1 MLLTKLF
8 RRLFHYPP
16 APRSKASAGN
26 PSAASFAALERQ
38 APLRQVVEADAS
50 AAPEIGATI
59 ICREAVLNRQQKVA
73 GYQFMLQEAV
83 HAHIRMQSRSIFH
96 LYTEVLVQNLMHADI
111 GELLGHRFAFI
122 EVPDSFLEHPSLTQ
136 LPPANTFF
144 ILKPMQ
150 GHAGPAAKSLVEQ
163 IRALRARGYHIGIPD
178 PMATPEYFHLMSDID
193 LVCVQGPGVD
203 IEHGTKLV
211 RHLLK
216 LAPHAALLVRDLP
229 GMEDF
234 DFCFKLGAT
243 LFHGPFITSRERWE
257 ARNLGPNYSRLT
269 LLLNRL
275 RQDANTREIV
285 NLIKQ
290 DAAIAL
296 RLLRYIN
303 SAANGLHEQVSSI
316 ERAIVLLGRMPLQRW
331 LALMLCASNR
341 KQPRADAVLEAAL
354 VRARTMELIAA
365 SHPLPEREA
374 MFLTGL
380 LSLIDVI
387 LQQPMEHA
395 LEALAIDSAIRDAIL
410 DNRGPCAAALALA
423 RACENRDISGII
435 FNAAACDITP
445 EQASIWYMDA
455 LAWTLTLQK
464 EEND

>member
-1 MLLTKLF
+1 MLLAKLF
-8 RRLFHYPP
+8 HRLFHRPP
-16 APRSKASAGN
+16 APESNA
-26 PSAASFAALERQ
+26 PAASFAALERQ
-38 APLRQVVEADAS
+38 APLRQAVEADAS
-50 AAPEIGATI
+50 GAVEIGATI

-83 HAHIRMQSRSIFH
+83 HARIRTQSRRVLH
-96 LYTEVLVQNLMHADI
+96 LYTEILVQNLMRADI
-111 GELLGHRFAFI
+111 GKLLGHRFAFI
-122 EVPDSFLEHPSLTQ
+122 EVPDSFLEHPSLTR
-136 LPPANTFF
+136 LPPANAFF
-144 ILKPMQ
+144 LLKPM
-150 GHAGPAAKSLVEQ
+150 GEHAAPAAESLVEQ
-163 IRALRARGYHIGIPD
+163 IRALRALGYRVGIPD
-178 PMATPEYFHLMSDID
+178 PMATPGYFHLMGEID
-193 LVCVQGPGVD
+193 LVCVQGPVVD
-203 IEHGTKLV
+203 IEQGTKLV

-234 DFCFKLGAT
+234 GFCFRLGAT

-257 ARNLGPNYSRLT
+257 ARNLGPNYSRLA

-275 RQDANTREIV
+275 RQDADTCEIV
-285 NLIKQ
+285 ALIKQ

-303 SAANGLHEQVSSI
+303 SAANGLREQVSSI
-316 ERAIVLLGRMPLQRW
+316 ERAIVLLGRVPLQRW
-331 LALMLCASNR
+331 LALMLCASSR

-365 SHPLPEREA
+365 ARPLPERET

-410 DNRGPCAAALALA
+410 DNRGPCAATLALA
-423 RACENRDISGII
+423 KVCESGDVNRIVS
-435 FNAAACDITP
+435 NAAVCGITP

-455 LAWTLTLQK
+455 LAWTLMLQR